1 MYRVEG
7 EVECMEGVT
16 LDVPNGVTILLC
28 KDNFFFLHGTHQ
40 SVFLRLYDEFY
51 AEKV

>member
-1 MYRVEG
+1 MYGWG
-7 EVECMEGVT
+7 EVECTEWMI
-16 LDVPNGVTILLC
+16 ILLC